1 MEDKTAE
8 PTTKKS
14 RHSDQQSDFTEESST
29 AMLSVK
35 GMTTVNAHTYLYG
48 CVNDWV
54 QYIF

>member
-29 AMLSVK
+29 AVLSVK
-35 GMTTVNAHTYLYG
+35 GMATVNVHTYLYG
-48 CVNDWV
+48 CVND
-54 QYIF
+54 